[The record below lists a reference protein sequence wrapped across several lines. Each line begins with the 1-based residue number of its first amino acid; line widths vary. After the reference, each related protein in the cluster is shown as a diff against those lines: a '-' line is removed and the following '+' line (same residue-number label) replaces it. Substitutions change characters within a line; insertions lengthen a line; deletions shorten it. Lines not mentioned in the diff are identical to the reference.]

1 MKQVTQ
7 HFRTGKLAVQE
18 LPAPGCRPGWLVVAT
33 RASLISA
40 GTEKMLTD
48 LASASLAGKAMA
60 RPDLVRQVVD
70 KVRREGLATTLDKV
84 WTKLDTP
91 IPLGYSCAG
100 RVLEVGSGVEPA
112 PGDRVACAGA
122 GWANHAEYNLVP
134 KNLCVRIPD
143 GIDDED
149 ASFVTLGAIA
159 LQGIRQA
166 QPSLGERTVVVGL
179 GLLGLLTV
187 QLLKANGCQVLGFD
201 PARERAGLARRLG
214 ADAATHEGLVESVA
228 AFTGG
233 L

>member
-40 GTEKMLTD
+40 GTEKMLMD

-84 WTKLDTP
+84 RTKLDTP

-100 RVLEVGSGVEPA
+100 RVLDVGSGRR
-112 PGDRVACAGA
+112 GDPWRAGRLRRR
-122 GWANHAEYNLVP
+122 G
-134 KNLCVRIPD
+134 
-143 GIDDED
+143 
-149 ASFVTLGAIA
+149 
-159 LQGIRQA
+159 
-166 QPSLGERTVVVGL
+166 LGESRR
-179 GLLGLLTV
+179 V
-187 QLLKANGCQVLGFD
+187 QSRPQEPVRPD
-201 PARERAGLARRLG
+201 ARWRRR
-214 ADAATHEGLVESVA
+214 
-228 AFTGG
+228 
-233 L
+233 